1 MLISETRD
9 IQTVRN
15 NALNSGPVDPDPYE
29 AVNGKGQNICIHT
42 PDKLLPHNESTII
55 VEDEIVP
62 SIKVPTKW
70 QPSETFLEFLH
81 PQKAVNGKGQNIC
94 IHTSDKLLPHNE
106 SAIIVEDEI
115 VPSLKVP
122 TKFQP
127 SETFLEFL
135 QPQKAANCAAE
146 APLNDS
152 DNCVIPGLEQL
163 FSPQLSDRDW
173 QKQLAILQARNAS
186 VGGIPFSEF
195 SRINVVKAVDL
206 PKSHRVIRSADADK
220 EAPAEKG
227 LMTVFYGT
235 LETTYVSWLYPGD
248 TLVGSRARIAV
259 GDRTVSLSLPA
270 TSVITPGPSWDGCL
284 HGFSGG
290 VWDLPMPG
298 GNELRKVR
306 DDTSYYLP
314 TSMTDPVLKSFGGNV
329 IGVEIHCL
337 LSKRHGHKNYLCGI
351 HANGIGERISLC
363 DNIINNY
370 DVIGIGV
377 YDASTTIASNNT
389 FTAYAAGDAHRAVV
403 VSKCAHQI
411 TDNNEVSVMPGGEN
425 RPSKSHPDPFRK
437 ATEVYVPGLGHS
449 TLILW

>member
-42 PDKLLPHNESTII
+42 PDKLLPHNESAII

-94 IHTSDKLLPHNE
+94 IHTPDKLLPHNE

-152 DNCVIPGLEQL
+152 DNSVIPGLEQL

-270 TSVITPGPSWDGCL
+270 TSVIIPGPSWTGGL
-284 HGFSGG
+284 NGFSKSFRK
-290 VWDLPMPG
+290 VPMPG
-298 GNELRKVR
+298 GNEVR
-306 DDTSYYLP
+306 EICDNTLNYLP
-314 TSMTDPVLKSFGGNV
+314 TSMADPVLKSFGGNV
-329 IGVEIHCL
+329 IGVEIHCAL
-337 LSKRHGHKNYLCGI
+337 YEHPVRNYLCGI
-351 HANGIGERISLC
+351 HAHGIGERISLC
-363 DNIINNY
+363 DNKINNY
-370 DVIGIGV
+370 NMIGIGV
-377 YDASTTIASNNT
+377 YDAPTTIASNNSL
-389 FTAYAAGDAHRAVV
+389 TAYAAGDAHRAVV
-403 VSKCAHQI
+403 VNKCTHQI
-411 TDNNEVSVMPGGEN
+411 TDNNEVSVMPGGET
-425 RPSKSHPDPFRK
+425 RPSKSHPELPRGPIE
-437 ATEVYVPGLGHS
+437 AYIPGLGHGTF
-449 TLILW
+449 TLL